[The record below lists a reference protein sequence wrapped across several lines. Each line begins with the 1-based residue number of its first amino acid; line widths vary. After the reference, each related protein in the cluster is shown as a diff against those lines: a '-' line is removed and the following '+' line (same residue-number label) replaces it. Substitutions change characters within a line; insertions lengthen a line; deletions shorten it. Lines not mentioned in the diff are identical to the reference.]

1 MLTQGFHDTN
11 RAQPCG
17 EGNVLSNHFHIEVT
31 AYHQELAARLAL
43 ATIERNA
50 DRIEAGLAE
59 VAAAGVSAALAV
71 LSVQSRN
78 LAAAMIVL
86 QGIDGA
92 RRFLQRTIF
101 DAEVDRDG

>member
-1 MLTQGFHDTN
+1 MLTLGFRDAN
-11 RAQPCG
+11 RAQSCG
-17 EGNVLSNHFHIEVT
+17 EGNALINQFRFEVT

-50 DRIEAGLAE
+50 DSIETGLAE
-59 VAAAGVSAALAV
+59 VAAAGVSTALAV
-71 LSVQSRN
+71 LIVQSRN

-86 QGIDGA
+86 QGIEDA

-101 DAEVDRDG
+101 DAEVDPDG